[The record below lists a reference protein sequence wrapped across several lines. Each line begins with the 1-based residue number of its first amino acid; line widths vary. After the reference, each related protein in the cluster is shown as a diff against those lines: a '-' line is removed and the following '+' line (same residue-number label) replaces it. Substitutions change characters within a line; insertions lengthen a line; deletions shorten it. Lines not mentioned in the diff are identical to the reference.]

1 MSTDLKNVEAPAS
14 VFVLIE
20 DSEDVAKFGGPKE
33 IDVDT
38 LGEQLRRF
46 SEGMS
51 RAISRCKSLGRRIRP
66 HW

>member
-1 MSTDLKNVEAPAS
+1 MSTDLKNVETPAS
-14 VFVLIE
+14 VFVFDQGLL
-20 DSEDVAKFGGPKE
+20 KFGGPKE

-51 RAISRCKSLGRRIRP
+51 RAISRCKSLGGEFRP
-66 HW
+66 H